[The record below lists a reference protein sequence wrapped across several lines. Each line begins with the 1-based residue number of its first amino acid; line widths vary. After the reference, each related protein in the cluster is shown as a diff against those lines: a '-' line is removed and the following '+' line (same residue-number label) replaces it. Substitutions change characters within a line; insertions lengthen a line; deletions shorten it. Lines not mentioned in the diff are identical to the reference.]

1 MNKEGIEIM
10 SDMNLQIDNQKENL
24 ISNKLYKKIDL
35 YKIFKVPK
43 EQQKGKWHNG
53 YCEHNGKWFIFA
65 NIGQTGHGFNEVQEF
80 DYNNSLDDFGDLNWE
95 AINNSN
101 INWESIKNIKA
112 SSPFIFIRRPETK
125 KDSWEYLGT
134 GYCIYTI
141 DSTPVKFK
149 WKISGTKINTVINKN
164 LATPNYQDEKSAK
177 NSNKLIW
184 NKNFV
189 PREYKNKII
198 TLINNNEIFDASQ
211 QFLYL
216 AYENGQK
223 NPSKVMKEFERII
236 ENLEK

>member
-1 MNKEGIEIM
+1 M
-10 SDMNLQIDNQKENL
+10 D
-24 ISNKLYKKIDL
+24 
-35 YKIFKVPK
+35 
-43 EQQKGKWHNG
+43 
-53 YCEHNGKWFIFA
+53 
-65 NIGQTGHGFNEVQEF
+65 
-80 DYNNSLDDFGDLNWE
+80 
-95 AINNSN
+95 
-101 INWESIKNIKA
+101 
-112 SSPFIFIRRPETK
+112 
-125 KDSWEYLGT
+125 
-134 GYCIYTI
+134 
-141 DSTPVKFK
+141 
-149 WKISGTKINTVINKN
+149 
-164 LATPNYQDEKSAK
+164 YQDEKSAK